1 MVHIY
6 HGDGKGKTTA
16 AMGQALRALGPGWHV
31 GVVQFLKDGSSGE
44 VRMLASLPRTSV
56 VACSTDGKFTF
67 QMTSDELAAMRTRQE
82 EALARARAQAEAGE
96 FDLLVLD
103 EVLDAVNTDT
113 LAASSVEDAVHAC
126 KPSCELVLTGRDPAP
141 ALLELADYVT
151 EMRCE
156 KHPYQ
161 QGVAAREGVEW

>member
-16 AMGQALRALGPGWHV
+16 AMGQALRALGHGWRV

-82 EALARARAQAEAGE
+82 EALARARAKAEAGE

-103 EVLDAVNTDT
+103 EVLDAVNTGT
-113 LAASSVEDAVHAC
+113 LAANSLEDAVRAC
-126 KPSCELVLTGRDPAP
+126 KPRCELVLTGRDPAP